1 MELPLRRW
9 QEGRTDVVSSTTE
22 TGVAPGTRPR
32 PSAARD
38 RILATANQL
47 FFSTGIR
54 AVGVDR
60 VIAESQIAR
69 MTFFRHFPSKDDL
82 VVAFLAGRVEG
93 ARAEVAELRA
103 SAGADW
109 PRAVLGWV
117 LEGVATARAVEDF
130 RGCEFVN
137 TAAEFCDP
145 THPVRVVVAEHR
157 AWIRSLLQDAL
168 VELGHPVPFGTAEML
183 LALRTGAVIAASLE
197 GLDDPDGALTST
209 WWSLIDAKSATTSST

>member
-1 MELPLRRW
+1 MELSLRRR
-9 QEGRTDVVSSTTE
+9 QEGRTDVVTSTTE
-22 TGVAPGTRPR
+22 TGVARATTPR

-47 FFSTGIR
+47 FYSTGIR

-82 VVAFLAGRVEG
+82 VVAFLTGRVEG
-93 ARAEVAELRA
+93 ARAEVAQLRA
-103 SAGADW
+103 AAGADW

-117 LEGVATARAVEDF
+117 LDGVATARGVEEF

-168 VELGHPVPFGTAEML
+168 VELRHPAPLGTAEML

-197 GLDDPDGALTST
+197 GFCDPDDTLTST
-209 WWSLIDAKSATTSST
+209 WWSLIDARSATPSAT

>member
-1 MELPLRRW
+1 
-9 QEGRTDVVSSTTE
+9 VVSSITEAGVPAARTT
-22 TGVAPGTRPR
+22 R

-47 FFSTGIR
+47 FYSTGIR

-82 VVAFLAGRVEG
+82 VVAFLTGRVDS
-93 ARAEVAELRA
+93 ARAEVAELCA
-103 SAGADW
+103 AAGAGW

-117 LEGVATARAVEDF
+117 LDGVATSRAVEEF

-137 TAAEFCDP
+137 TAAEYCDP

-157 AWIRSLLQDAL
+157 AWIRGLLQDAL
-168 VELGHPVPFGTAEML
+168 VELGHPTPLGTAEML
-183 LALRTGAVIAASLE
+183 LALRTGAIIAASLE
-197 GLDDPDGALTST
+197 GFDGDDGTLTRT
-209 WWSLIDAKSATTSST
+209 WWSLVDGGSTSAREFTKA